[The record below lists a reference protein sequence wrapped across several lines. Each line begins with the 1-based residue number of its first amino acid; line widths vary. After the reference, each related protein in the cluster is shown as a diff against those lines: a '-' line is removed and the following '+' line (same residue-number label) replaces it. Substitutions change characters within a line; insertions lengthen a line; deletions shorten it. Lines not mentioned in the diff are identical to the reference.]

1 MSTNPPGPAG
11 PFLPGAVAASRRC
24 PCPPGGAQPP
34 MPPQQPPCHRSN
46 RPAAVNPIPARWR
59 WSTPYPPG
67 GGGQPY
73 PAAAGDA
80 TDAPGQPG
88 YPMAPQPSVGDGIK
102 WAINKFGQ
110 NAGVMIAFAA
120 IIMVISFVGRL
131 ISNGMNS
138 VGNNLSNCDNLTGQA
153 LVDCL
158 NDNVGSTGRIA
169 GFAIGGLLV
178 TLVFWLLGTLAEIGL
193 INASLKITRGEKP
206 KISDLWTP
214 EHFWTFIVVGI
225 IVGLAMLVGVF
236 VFCVGYLIV
245 LWFWQFARYSALN
258 NGGIGASLGE
268 SFRLVMANKGLSVVT
283 LLVVFVASIIG
294 VLTCG
299 IGFLVVAPF
308 QDLFMAYMY
317 RQFRGRAGG
326 AVKGLIDTP
335 LSAVINASVAGARAM
350 WSEPCCVRWRRRS
363 GRPGGRRSARHPPRI
378 RRRPVAPWWSRP
390 CGSSPIARR

>member
-1 MSTNPPGPAG
+1 
-11 PFLPGAVAASRRC
+11 
-24 PCPPGGAQPP
+24 
-34 MPPQQPPCHRSN
+34 MP
-46 RPAAVNPIPARWR
+46 
-59 WSTPYPPG
+59 
-67 GGGQPY
+67 
-73 PAAAGDA
+73 
-80 TDAPGQPG
+80 PGQPG

-158 NDNVGSTGRIA
+158 NDNVGSTGKIA

-317 RQFRGRAGG
+317 RQFRG
-326 AVKGLIDTP
+326 
-335 LSAVINASVAGARAM
+335 
-350 WSEPCCVRWRRRS
+350 E
-363 GRPGGRRSARHPPRI
+363 
-378 RRRPVAPWWSRP
+378 PVAP
-390 CGSSPIARR
+390 